1 MKLSPR
7 DAKAYFNAPDR
18 DAAGVLIFGEDAMRV
33 AMKRQELIATLIGP
47 EGEAEMRLTRM
58 SGAELRKDKAMLLD
72 AVKAVGFFPGDRAAF
87 VEDATD
93 GCSEAIKAALADW
106 RHGDAQIVVTAG
118 QLTAR
123 SSLRK
128 LFENAKNAYAAALY
142 NNPPTR
148 DEIEAELVRAGLK
161 NIGRDAMGA
170 MEALARDLP
179 PGDFRQT
186 LEKVALYKLGDEAP
200 LTPAEVDLM
209 APGTVEAEIDE
220 VLHAVAEERLTDL
233 PPLMKRLEG
242 QGVNAVTL
250 LIFAMR
256 HFRMLFTIAS
266 ANGGPAQGIQS
277 LRPPVFGPRRDRILR
292 QAQKWSVVGLQRAL
306 TELMDADLTLRSAG
320 QKAPA
325 MALVER
331 SFVRVAHMGRRR

>member
-7 DAKAYFNAPDR
+7 DANAYFKSPNR
-18 DAAGVLIFGEDAMRV
+18 DAAGILIYGEDAMRV
-33 AMKRQELIATLIGP
+33 AMKRQELIETLIGP
-47 EGEAEMRLTRM
+47 DGETEMRLARM
-58 SGAELRKDKAMLLD
+58 SGADLRKDKAMLLD
-72 AVKAVGFFPGDRAAF
+72 AIKAVGFFPGDRAAF

-93 GCSEAIKAALADW
+93 GCSDAIKAALSDW
-106 RHGDAQIVVTAG
+106 RVGDAQIVVTAG
-118 QLTAR
+118 QLTAK

-148 DEIEAELVRAGLK
+148 DEIQAELARAGLQ
-161 NIGRDAMGA
+161 NFDRDAMGA
-170 MEALARDLP
+170 LESLAKELT

-186 LEKVALYKLGDEAP
+186 LEKVALYKLGDDTP
-200 LTPAEVDLM
+200 LSPVEVDLM

-233 PPLMKRLEG
+233 PPLMGRLEG

-256 HFRMLFTIAS
+256 HFRMLFTVAS

-277 LRPPVFGPRRDRILR
+277 LRPPVYGPRRDRILR
-292 QAQKWSVVGLQRAL
+292 QAQKWSVSGLERAL

>member
-1 MKLSPR
+1 MRRGSWI
-7 DAKAYFNAPDR
+7 Y
-18 DAAGVLIFGEDAMRV
+18 GEDAMRV
-33 AMKRQELIATLIGP
+33 AMKRQELIETLIGP
-47 EGEAEMRLTRM
+47 DGETEMRLARM
-58 SGAELRKDKAMLLD
+58 SGADLRKDKAMLLD
-72 AVKAVGFFPGDRAAF
+72 AIKAVGFFPGDRAAF

-93 GCSEAIKAALADW
+93 GCSDAIKAALSDW
-106 RHGDAQIVVTAG
+106 RVGDAQIVVTAG
-118 QLTAR
+118 QLTAK

-148 DEIEAELVRAGLK
+148 DEIQAELARAGLQ
-161 NIGRDAMGA
+161 NFDRDAMGA
-170 MEALARDLP
+170 LESLAKELT

-186 LEKVALYKLGDEAP
+186 LEKVALYKLGDDTP
-200 LTPAEVDLM
+200 LSPVEVDLM

-233 PPLMKRLEG
+233 PPLMGRLEG

-256 HFRMLFTIAS
+256 HFRMLFTVAS

-277 LRPPVFGPRRDRILR
+277 LRPPVYGPRRDRILR
-292 QAQKWSVVGLQRAL
+292 QAQKWSVSGLERAL

>member
-7 DAKAYFNAPDR
+7 DAAAYFKSPNR
-18 DAAGVLIFGEDAMRV
+18 EAAGVLIYGEDAMRV
-33 AMKRQELIATLIGP
+33 AMKRQELIETLIGP
-47 EGEAEMRLTRM
+47 DGETEMRLARM
-58 SGAELRKDKAMLLD
+58 AGADLRKDKAMLLD
-72 AVKAVGFFPGDRAAF
+72 AIKAVGFFPGDRAAF
-87 VEDATD
+87 VEGASD
-93 GCSEAIKAALADW
+93 GCTDAIKRALSDW
-106 RHGDAQIVVTAG
+106 REGDSQIVVTAG

-148 DEIEAELVRAGLK
+148 DEIEAELTRAGLK
-161 NIGRDAMGA
+161 NFDRDAMGA
-170 MEALARDLP
+170 LEALARSLT
-179 PGDFRQT
+179 PGDLRQT
-186 LEKVALYKLGDEAP
+186 LEKVALYKLGDDTP
-200 LTPAEVDLM
+200 LTPVEVDLM
-209 APGTVEAEIDE
+209 APGTIEAEIDE
-220 VLHAVAEERLTDL
+220 VLHVVAEGRLQDL
-233 PPLMKRLEG
+233 PPLMRRLGG

-250 LIFAMR
+250 LIFSMR
-256 HFRMLFTIAS
+256 HFRMLFAVVS
-266 ANGGPAQGIQS
+266 AHGGPSQGIQS

-292 QAQKWSVVGLQRAL
+292 QAQNWGVPALERAL

-331 SFVRVAHMGRRR
+331 AFVRVAHLGRRR